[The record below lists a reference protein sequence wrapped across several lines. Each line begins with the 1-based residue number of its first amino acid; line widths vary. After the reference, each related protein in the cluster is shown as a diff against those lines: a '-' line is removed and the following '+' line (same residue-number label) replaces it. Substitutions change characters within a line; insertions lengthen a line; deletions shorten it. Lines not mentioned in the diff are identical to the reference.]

1 MVGDGKS
8 SRDFQERD
16 NHFAWLVYLGR
27 FRGGMAT
34 RSMVSTAADH
44 CWYTMKAIVKHQLG
58 LPLSDKRMH
67 LPLLLYSCLTCPKRN
82 IGKKHNNKK
91 KNKKKKKK
99 KQKQKK
105 KKKKRKRKRKKKKK
119 KKKTRRKKKRRKKRK
134 KRRKKKKRKKR
145 KKRRKKK

>member
-67 LPLLLYSCLTCPKRN
+67 LPLLLYACLTCPKRN
-82 IGKKHNNKK
+82 IGKKNNNKK
-91 KNKKKKKK
+91 KN
-99 KQKQKK
+99 KQKK
-105 KKKKRKRKRKKKKK
+105 KKKKKRKKKKKKK

-134 KRRKKKKRKKR
+134 KRRKKKKKRKKR